1 MVDSDVYL
9 KKQWFIKSK
18 GGKVE
23 DSYQFDI
30 KKVGCF
36 LSLPYFVFY
45 ISSYWVLE
53 LMVMSLRLSKTKPM
67 N

>member
-23 DSYQFDI
+23 EHYKFDI
-30 KKVGCF
+30 KKVLNF
-36 LSLPYFVFY
+36 FIPVLNSDLSCWAP
-45 ISSYWVLE
+45 E
-53 LMVMSLRLSKTKPM
+53 PMEMSLKQPRTAPTS
-67 N
+67 

>member
-23 DSYQFDI
+23 DSYKFDI
-30 KKVGCF
+30 KKVTNNF
-36 LSLPYFVFY
+36 
-45 ISSYWVLE
+45 SSRF
-53 LMVMSLRLSKTKPM
+53 S
-67 N
+67 NIF